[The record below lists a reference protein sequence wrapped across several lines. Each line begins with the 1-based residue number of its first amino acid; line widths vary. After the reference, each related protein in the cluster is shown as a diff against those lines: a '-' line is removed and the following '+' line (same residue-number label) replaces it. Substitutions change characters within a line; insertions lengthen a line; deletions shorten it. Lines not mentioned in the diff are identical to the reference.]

1 MLLSKPRHFGTI
13 LLFASILWGTA
24 AAGRAQFGTKEL
36 TTVIPTSSFQ
46 PSSSAFGYFNEGFTY
61 YQVTSGNPAIF
72 IAPVDVPVGGR
83 VNQVC
88 ALVRDDDAAGEVLI
102 DFSAVELGGA
112 ATGPSVTALGS
123 LGSGGSQTPH
133 YESLCVAPPL
143 NTTVRAFGDADGD
156 HVNQYLSYRI
166 AISLKASSNLA
177 FGGAFVKWQRQQASA
192 PVTNTFADVPTD
204 FLFFRAIENLAAA
217 GITGGCTPGNF
228 CPNGNI
234 TRGEAAAFFAKA
246 LGLYFQQ

>member
-1 MLLSKPRHFGTI
+1 MLRSKPRHLGTT
-13 LLFASILWGTA
+13 LLIGSVLWASA
-24 AAGRAQFGTKEL
+24 AAGLAQFGTKEL

-72 IAPVDVPVGGR
+72 IAPVSVPVGGR

-88 ALVRDDDAAGEVLI
+88 ALIRDDDPSGEVSI

-112 ATGPSVTALGS
+112 APGPSVTALGS
-123 LGSGGSQTPH
+123 LSSGGGQTPH
-133 YESLCVAPPL
+133 YQSLCVAPPA

-156 HVNQYLSYRI
+156 HVNQFLSYRI
-166 AISLKASSNLA
+166 AISLKASTDLA
-177 FGGAFVKWQRQQASA
+177 FGGAYVKWQRQQGPA
-192 PVTNTFADVPTD
+192 PVTHTFADVPTD